1 METTVPLGHLDPL
14 LSLAIMALGVMVVA
28 FFSSSEAALISVNK
42 IRIRRLASEGHGNA
56 QAVERLVAN
65 HERLFATILL
75 TENAWIIFSSSVA
88 TTFFHT
94 LLPGGT
100 ELVATLIMTVLV
112 VILGEITPKTFAAQN
127 AERLALLVAR
137 PIELWTRIVRP
148 IIWLFTLVT
157 NFLLRLLRSRA
168 GSRSPFVTEEEIRM
182 LVDIGEREGT
192 VEDVEGAM
200 VHRVFEFGDRRV
212 AEAMIPRPD
221 IVGLPVQATI
231 GDLLQ
236 TFGQS
241 SHARFPVYGEDLDDI
256 VGIISIKD
264 VMLALSQGATYDSGI
279 RDLVRPVMFVPES
292 KRIGQLFAEMQR
304 ANVQMA
310 IILDEYGGT
319 AGLVT
324 TEELVEEI
332 VGTLS
337 DELFTGAEEVQP
349 IDERT
354 YRVDAG
360 MRVDEVNEELALN
373 LPESED
379 YETVAGFI
387 LAQLGHIPR
396 QGEELRYQNLRLV
409 VTEMAGVKIET
420 VTITKT
426 EGGTL
431 RVKDE
436 TRARGSSAALP

>member
-1 METTVPLGHLDPL
+1 MESIPLGHVDPV
-14 LSLAIMALGVMVVA
+14 LSLLIMALSIMVVA

-42 IRIRRLASEGHGNA
+42 IRIRRLATEGNA
-56 QAVERLVAN
+56 SARAVERLVAN

-75 TENAWIIFSSSVA
+75 TENAFIIFSSSVA

-94 LLPGGT
+94 ILPGGT

-127 AERLALLVAR
+127 AERLSLLVAR
-137 PIELWTRIVRP
+137 PIEAWTRIARP
-148 IIWLFTLVT
+148 VIWLFTLAT
-157 NFLLRLLRSRA
+157 NFLLRLLHSRTA
-168 GSRSPFVTEEEIRM
+168 MHSPFVTEEEIRM

-200 VHRVFEFGDRRV
+200 VHRVFEFGDRRA

-221 IVGLPVQATI
+221 IVGLPAAATI

-236 TFGQS
+236 TFGGS
-241 SHARFPVYGEDLDDI
+241 SHARFPVYEEDLDDI
-256 VGIISIKD
+256 VGILSIKD
-264 VMLALSQGATYDSGI
+264 VMLALSQGAAYDSGI
-279 RDLVRPVMFVPES
+279 RDLVRPVMFVPEN

-304 ANVQMA
+304 KNVQMA

-337 DELFTGAEEVQP
+337 DELVTGAEEVQS

-360 MRVDEVNEELALN
+360 MRVDEVNEELALD

-379 YETVAGFI
+379 YETVAGFV

-396 QGEELRYQNLRLV
+396 EGEETRYQNLKIT
-409 VTEMAGVKIET
+409 VTEMAGVKVEM
-420 VTITKT
+420 VTITKMA
-426 EGGTL
+426 
-431 RVKDE
+431 KDE
-436 TRARGSSAALP
+436 